1 MPVLA
6 AAGAGA
12 LLVAIAAWWALDG
25 REMFDGWAALPSA
38 APSASS
44 VATTAPETESPPTA
58 SAPTA
63 REPDVAPPVQPDVST
78 GAPAVAAEPTADP
91 AASSAVATAPT
102 STSTT
107 DAASARAAANG
118 ADANEQRSETAPPPA
133 PANDFEAVAAEWMG
147 NSVPRIAQTA
157 ERQLAPVLGAAARS
171 TAELRRRGELRA
183 AAQAARSS
191 SPPTPDVTVHA
202 NEARSLNEAALV
214 AYWRDNSVAD
224 ALRLQTQA
232 FGADPLDPE
241 IVGNLA
247 LLRLKEKPPQ
257 PEAARQLALH
267 ALTLKDDRFPT
278 GRIEDWTTL
287 AIANALTG
295 REKDARNTWF
305 VSMALATD
313 LQRQCNAAV
322 RAQAT
327 YGERLRP
334 SVQAMLQRARSS
346 AAYGRCEAAQSSLA
360 EHAERQGSQEQEHAE
375 DPARDP
381 VKWRLRFSPE
391 PRHGLAPFDPR
402 LRHRAPA
409 RRARRRALP
418 GPASAQQKKDSVAL
432 AMVLE
437 PAPGLDPTV
446 AAAAAIGEVVHMS
459 VLEGLTKINMD
470 GKISPLLA
478 ESWTI
483 DPDGRVYTF
492 KLRKN
497 VKFHD
502 GEAFDASDVKFSF
515 ERAKAP
521 GSTNKAKKAVFDNI
535 SRIDTPDPHTV
546 IVVLNNADGN
556 FLFRMGENTAVILDP
571 KSAPTT
577 ATKPIGTGPFK
588 FESWAKGSS
597 ITLVKNDQFRDAA
610 KIAMKKVTFRFI
622 NDPAAQVA
630 ALLAGDI
637 DGMPRFGALESLKQF
652 QSDPRFTVA
661 IGGTEGKTI
670 MTINNKKKPFDDVR
684 VRRAL
689 AAAIDRKAIIDGAQ
703 EGFGVPIGSHMVPSD
718 AGYVDLTGANRTTRR
733 RRRRCSRRPAC
744 RRRST
749 SR

>member
-1 MPVLA
+1 MALHRSNLVSSA
-6 AAGAGA
+6 A
-12 LLVAIAAWWALDG
+12 LLL
-25 REMFDGWAALPSA
+25 
-38 APSASS
+38 
-44 VATTAPETESPPTA
+44 
-58 SAPTA
+58 
-63 REPDVAPPVQPDVST
+63 
-78 GAPAVAAEPTADP
+78 
-91 AASSAVATAPT
+91 
-102 STSTT
+102 
-107 DAASARAAANG
+107 
-118 ADANEQRSETAPPPA
+118 
-133 PANDFEAVAAEWMG
+133 
-147 NSVPRIAQTA
+147 
-157 ERQLAPVLGAAARS
+157 
-171 TAELRRRGELRA
+171 
-183 AAQAARSS
+183 
-191 SPPTPDVTVHA
+191 
-202 NEARSLNEAALV
+202 AALV
-214 AYWRDNSVAD
+214 A
-224 ALRLQTQA
+224 
-232 FGADPLDPE
+232 
-241 IVGNLA
+241 
-247 LLRLKEKPPQ
+247 
-257 PEAARQLALH
+257 
-267 ALTLKDDRFPT
+267 
-278 GRIEDWTTL
+278 
-287 AIANALTG
+287 
-295 REKDARNTWF
+295 
-305 VSMALATD
+305 
-313 LQRQCNAAV
+313 C
-322 RAQAT
+322 
-327 YGERLRP
+327 
-334 SVQAMLQRARSS
+334 
-346 AAYGRCEAAQSSLA
+346 
-360 EHAERQGSQEQEHAE
+360 
-375 DPARDP
+375 
-381 VKWRLRFSPE
+381 
-391 PRHGLAPFDPR
+391 
-402 LRHRAPA
+402 
-409 RRARRRALP
+409 ALP
-418 GPASAQQKKDSVAL
+418 GPASAQPRKDSVVL

-478 ESWTI
+478 ESWTA

-535 SRIDTPDPHTV
+535 SRVDTPDSHTV

-630 ALLAGDI
+630 ALLAGDV
-637 DGMPRFGALESLKQF
+637 DGMPRYGALESLKQF
-652 QSDPRFTVA
+652 QSDARFTVA

-718 AGYVDLTGANRTTRR
+718 AGYIDLTNVNPHNPEKAKALLKEAGVQTPLNVTLTLPPPAYARKGGEIIASQLAKIGVVAKIENVEWAQWLSGPFKGSFDLTVISHVEPLDFDRYADPSYYFGYDSKAYRDLLNTYNTTTDQKARLKILGDIQRQLATDSVNVYLFQLPQFAVANKRLKGLWSSSPIFANDLGAL
-733 RRRRCSRRPAC
+733 SWQ
-744 RRRST
+744 
-749 SR
+749 